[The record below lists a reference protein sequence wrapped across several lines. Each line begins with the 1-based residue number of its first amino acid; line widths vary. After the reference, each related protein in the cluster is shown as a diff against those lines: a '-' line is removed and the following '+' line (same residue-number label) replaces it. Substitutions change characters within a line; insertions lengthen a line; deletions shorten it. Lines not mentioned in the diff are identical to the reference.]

1 MSPTKNGEIIEPMAN
16 APYARPICPPSKP
29 RVLPRYVAM
38 LTYQDPQMKY
48 CRNMKIL
55 SLILRAVCIEIE
67 LMAAS
72 VEKFFPCEKNKMTSL
87 YEFSAWWCLL
97 IDGRPR
103 QNCCGN
109 E

>member
-1 MSPTKNGEIIEPMAN
+1 MAN
-16 APYARPICPPSKP
+16 APYARPIWPPSKP

-38 LTYQDPQMKY
+38 LTSQDPQMKY
-48 CRNMKIL
+48 WRNMKIL

-87 YEFSAWWCLL
+87 YESSGRPCLS
-97 IDGRPR
+97 IDGGAR

-109 E
+109 ERQ